1 MIEKKIQLNNGNII
15 DIKSHRHISPSDL
28 PFDKSELYNGGSC
41 WAYDKGVNGVSSVLD
56 LSSDFDATLSL
67 PNVTTTDWANF
78 KQWRTEAQL
87 EDPTFIALLNNV
99 KSAMHFI
106 WGSFDAGGWG
116 FIHQDGGVKTFLFDG
131 FGSQVQMG
139 TTKYMYGIAI
149 GGVQGTNTPLYR
161 DGLINCVITC
171 LDLGD
176 SHMPYINLWLSYY
189 DESGINRMPYY
200 LALNEPDLQHLNL
213 WWDEYSGTYASN
225 CLSDSKWYD
234 LQFFELPKRPWE
246 NDNRYSQAV
255 YSFDYSDIIWGSG
268 WGGSSVE
275 DDDDPYG
282 DTVGNDKN
290 GGDGDFPSDSTPNP
304 ANDLDTDIGT
314 DAITSGFVTLYNPT
328 SAQLQTFNNFLW
340 TGITDSIATQIK
352 KLMVNPLDGIL
363 FMAVCHVN
371 PPTSQSSEEI
381 TFCGIGSGAYAP
393 TIPHVFKTYNCGTI
407 TLSKGDTDSFLDYQ
421 PYSKA
426 EVYLPSIGYREL
438 DINDV
443 VGSTVKLV
451 YQIDFLS
458 GSCLAQLEFTRGTR
472 KDGDAELDSN
482 VLYEFEGNIYTHI
495 PASATDWRSFYSNMI
510 SFAGGALSAGLSGN
524 IGAIA
529 GVAAQGASAVAS
541 QQVAVQKSGSVSSSY
556 GYMGCQK
563 ALIFITRPNPV
574 IPVSKDRSFKSYEGY
589 TSNKCYRLGDLSGYT
604 EIDEGTLWVG
614 TKTHGFDGITEAE
627 AEMLQSI
634 CSSGFY
640 L

>member
-15 DIKSHRHISPSDL
+15 DIKSHRHIAANDL

-67 PNVTTTDWANF
+67 PNVTATDWANF

-87 EDPTFIALLNNV
+87 NDPNFISLLNNV

-139 TTKYMYGIAI
+139 TTKYMHGIAI

-171 LDLGD
+171 LDLGE

-234 LQFFELPKRPWE
+234 LQLFELPKRPWE

-255 YSFDYSDIIWGSG
+255 YSFDYSDIIWGNG
-268 WGGSSVE
+268 WGGASVE
-275 DDDDPYG
+275 DDEDPFN
-282 DTVGNDKN
+282 DTVGGDDD
-290 GGDGDFPSDSTPNP
+290 GGDGSFPEDSEPTPSSDV
-304 ANDLDTDIGT
+304 DQIGT

-328 SAQLQTFNNFLW
+328 AAQLQTFNNFLW
-340 TGITDSIATQIK
+340 TGITDNIAQQIK
-352 KLMVNPLDGIL
+352 KLMINPLDGLI
-363 FMAVCHVN
+363 FIAQCHLN
-371 PPTSQSSEEI
+371 PPSSQSSSEI
-381 TFCGIGSGAYAP
+381 TFCGVGSGAYAP
-393 TIPHVFKTYNCGTI
+393 TIPKVFKKYSCGDI
-407 TLSKGDTDSFLDYQ
+407 TFKGDTDTFLDYQ

-426 EVYLPSIGYREL
+426 EIYLPCIGYKEI
-438 DINDV
+438 DINDLAG
-443 VGSTVKLV
+443 GSTATLTYSV
-451 YQIDFLS
+451 DWLS
-458 GSCLAQLEFTRGTR
+458 GSCLAQLEFTRAKR
-472 KDGDAELDSN
+472 KDGDAELDN
-482 VLYEFEGNIYTHI
+482 NTLYEFQGNIYTHI
-495 PASATDWRSFYSNMI
+495 PVSATDWRGFYSNMLGL
-510 SFAGGALSAGLSGN
+510 ATGGLAAALSGN
-524 IGAIA
+524 VA
-529 GVAAQGASAVAS
+529 GVVSQAAGAVMS
-541 QQVAVQKSGSVSSSY
+541 QQVAVQKSGSVGASY
-556 GYMGCQK
+556 GYMGQQD
-563 ALIFITRPNPV
+563 AYIYITRPNPA
-574 IPVSKDRSFKSYEGY
+574 IPLNYKAFEGY
-589 TSNKCYRLGDLSGYT
+589 MSNKRIVLGTLSGYT
-604 EIDEGTLWVG
+604 QIDPNTLWVDN
-614 TKTHGFDGITEAE
+614 FDGITETE
-627 AEMLQSI
+627 AEMLRNI
-634 CSSGFY
+634 CNSGFY